1 MPESASPQRAA
12 PDFAAQL
19 AALKAQFAAQ
29 VGQTLAELTRQVQAL
44 GAGLTHEQLAGLHA
58 QLHKLAGSGG
68 TFGFAGL
75 SRQARDL
82 EVMAK
87 AWLVSGVPIEP
98 LAWRAWSDGV
108 RALSQA
114 ITPDSGDQAM
124 HHPARPAPVRSLSE
138 APRIVLIE
146 DDVGL
151 GQELRRGLGQLGY
164 RAAHYASFETAQ
176 ADLLADPPDVLVVDI
191 MLPEGDGTV
200 VTAQFFARLGHRVPV
215 IFITADTSYLMRLA
229 AARAGGDLF
238 LNKPV
243 SAPGLA
249 DRIEMLLTRFRQV
262 PFRVLVVDDDEV
274 LADHYCLAL
283 TTAGMLAERVSRM
296 ADVWPALERLRP
308 DLLLMDLHM
317 PECSGAELARA
328 IRYDEAWQSLPIV
341 FLSAESD
348 VENQGRALGSGG
360 DDFLVKPISDVQL
373 VASVKA
379 RAARARKLGELMSQD
394 SLTGLLKHASIKD
407 RLVQEMD
414 RANRQGRLLTAVM
427 VDIDF
432 FKKINDR
439 WGHPVGDQ
447 VIKTL
452 GHLLR
457 QRLRRQDSV
466 GRYGGEEFVAVLPE
480 CSEEAALRLLEDIR
494 QRFGALEFSA
504 QGQVFA
510 VTLSAGI
517 ASSEHFRNPADLLA
531 AADAALYEAKH
542 GGRNQVRLAS
552 PAAQMP
558 AAAMPQER

>member
-1 MPESASPQRAA
+1 MPETALSRVPA

-29 VGQTLAELTRQVQAL
+29 VGQTLRELAHQVQAL
-44 GAGLTHEQLAGLHA
+44 GAGLTHEQLTGLHA

-68 TFGFAGL
+68 TFGFTGL
-75 SRQARDL
+75 SQQARNL
-82 EVMAK
+82 EIMAK
-87 AWLVSGVPIEP
+87 AWLVSGVAIEP
-98 LAWRAWSDGV
+98 KAWQAWSDGV
-108 RALSQA
+108 LALSQA
-114 ITPDSGDQAM
+114 ITPAAADKALPRS
-124 HHPARPAPVRSLSE
+124 VRTGTMRAVSDV
-138 APRIVLIE
+138 PRAVLIE
-146 DDVGL
+146 DDVEL
-151 GQELRRGLGQLGY
+151 GHELRRGLGQLGY
-164 RAAHYASFETAQ
+164 EVTHYTGFDAAQ

-191 MLPEGDGTV
+191 MLPPQDGTI
-200 VTAQFFARLGHRVPV
+200 AAMELFDRLGYRLPT
-215 IFITADTSYLMRLA
+215 IFITANTDYQMRIA

-238 LNKPV
+238 LTKPV
-243 SAPGLA
+243 SAPKLA
-249 DRIEMLLTRFRQV
+249 ERIEDLLGQRRQA

-283 TTAGMLAERVSRM
+283 TAAGLLAERVSRI
-296 ADVWPALERLRP
+296 AEVWPVLERLRP
-308 DLLLMDLHM
+308 DMLLMDLHM
-317 PECSGAELARA
+317 PECSGADLARA

-341 FLSAESD
+341 FLSAELD
-348 VENQGRALGSGG
+348 VENQGRALGSGA

-379 RAARARKLGELMSQD
+379 RAARSRKVGDLMSQD

-407 RLVQEMD
+407 RLAQEMD
-414 RANRQGRLLTAVM
+414 RANRHGRVLTAVM

-432 FKKINDR
+432 FKKVNDS

-494 QRFGALEFSA
+494 QRFGALQFSA
-504 QGQVFA
+504 QGQEFS

-517 ASSEHFRNPADLLA
+517 ASSEHFRQPDDLLA

-542 GGRNQVRLAS
+542 NGRNQVRLAQ
-552 PAAQMP
+552 PAAQEMRN
-558 AAAMPQER
+558 EKGLV